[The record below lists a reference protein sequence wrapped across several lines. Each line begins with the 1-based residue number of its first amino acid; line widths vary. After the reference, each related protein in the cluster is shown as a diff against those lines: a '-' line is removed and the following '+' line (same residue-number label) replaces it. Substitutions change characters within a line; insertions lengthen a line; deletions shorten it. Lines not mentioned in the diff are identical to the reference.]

1 MSTDTKREIVL
12 ASNQWRKLISGT
24 PYGESKSVELTVT
37 AELVKLGGNSFP
49 YYSITGSVKKL
60 DKRFRDPVITCGA
73 IHDIILKHYP
83 ELAPLVEVHLS
94 EADGIPM
101 HAEANARYWCGLSK
115 WADGRAMSPRDNYGK
130 IEIEADADGLEWAP
144 DTLASHLQ
152 TSRAIACELRA
163 ALKLG
168 LPWNKVTAE
177 LGLVDL
183 WSTQA
188 GAARKLL
195 KDREVSA

>member
-1 MSTDTKREIVL
+1 MSTDTKTEIVL

-24 PYGESKSVELTVT
+24 PYGESKLVELTVT
-37 AELVKLGGNSFP
+37 AELVKRGGNSFP

-60 DKRFRDPVITCGA
+60 DKRYRDPYITGGC
-73 IHDIILKHYP
+73 IHDIILEHYP
-83 ELAPLVEVHLS
+83 ELAPLVAVHLS

-130 IEIEADADGLEWAP
+130 IEIETDADGLEWSP
-144 DTLASHLQ
+144 VTLASHLQ

-177 LGLVDL
+177 LGLIEL

-195 KDREVSA
+195 KEREVSA

>member
-1 MSTDTKREIVL
+1 MSTQII
-12 ASNQWRKLISGT
+12 ASNTWRKLISGT
-24 PYGESKSVELTVT
+24 PYGESKLVELTVT
-37 AELVKLGGNSFP
+37 AELSKLAGNSYP
-49 YYSITGSVKKL
+49 YYSITGTVKKL
-60 DKRFRDPVITCGA
+60 DKRFRDPIITCGA
-73 IHDIILKHYP
+73 IHDTILEHYP
-83 ELAPLVEVHLS
+83 ELAPLVELHLS

-130 IEIEADADGLEWAP
+130 IEIETDADGLEWSP
-144 DTLASHLQ
+144 VTLASHLQ

-168 LPWNKVTAE
+168 LPWDKVTAE
-177 LGLVDL
+177 LGLIDL